1 MTMTDIE
8 INALKDELESVK
20 KERESY
26 KGLYEMYYKKYEEAK
41 RNIEM
46 IVTAPELIKR
56 QMS

>member
-8 INALKDELESVK
+8 NNALKDELESVK

-46 IVTAPELIKR
+46 IVTATELIKR

>member
-1 MTMTDIE
+1 MTDIE
-8 INALKDELESVK
+8 INALKDELEIVK

-41 RNIEM
+41 RNSEM
-46 IVTAPELIKR
+46 IVTATELIKR